1 MNDDEWKLCMNDEL
15 NDDGWTSSMSD
26 ENKVQQ
32 ILMKKKKA

>member
-15 NDDGWTSSMSD
+15 SDDGWTSSMSD

>member
-26 ENKVQQ
+26 ENKIQQ
-32 ILMKKKKA
+32 ILMKNKKA